1 MDKSNKIVKANVLIE
16 ATYRLSLNEQRIL
29 LAFISKIDSRVDAPP
44 PPELFVL
51 HASEFAAMFE
61 LNPHQAYEAMR
72 EGADTLF
79 NRAVVVDNPNAA
91 RPEVSRL
98 RTRWISSIEYLS
110 QLGVIEMSFATKIL
124 PYLTQLAREF
134 TIYLLPSVAKM
145 TSVHAVRLYE
155 LLVQW
160 KGVGSREIEV
170 DWLRERFGL
179 AGQYP
184 GMDDLKKRVVSP
196 AVKQVNEHSD
206 LWVKMTQK
214 KRGRNVVAFVF
225 TFGPKESAK
234 PTQKRPTNQR
244 QFIERNARPGESWDQ
259 ARERLSREDKV

>member
-29 LAFISKIDSRVDAPP
+29 LAFISKLDSRVDAPP
-44 PPELFVL
+44 PPENFTL

-61 LNPHQAYEAMR
+61 LDPHLAYEAMR
-72 EGADTLF
+72 DGAETLF
-79 NRAVVVDNPNAA
+79 NRAVVVDNPYAA

-98 RTRWISSIEYLS
+98 RTRWISSIEYVV
-110 QLGVIEMSFATKIL
+110 QLGAIELSFATKIL

-160 KGVGSREIEV
+160 RGTGSREIEIG
-170 DWLRERFGL
+170 WIRERFGL
-179 AGQYP
+179 TGQYQ
-184 GMDDLKKRVVSP
+184 GIDDLKKRVITP
-196 AVKQVNEHSD
+196 AVKQINDHSD
-206 LWVKMTQK
+206 LWVKWTQK
-214 KRGRNVVAFVF
+214 KRGRTVVALVF
-225 TFGPKESAK
+225 TFGTKEDRKPAK
-234 PTQKRPTNQR
+234 KPIVDQR
-244 QFIERNARPGESWDQ
+244 GWIEKNARPGESWEQ
-259 ARERLSREDKV
+259 ARDRFYRENKK